1 MKCVVCNSEDIFD
14 KNVTEEFRHGNDVI
28 LVPIRT
34 LVCSSCGERYYSKQA
49 VRKMEEIEKQIE
61 AETLPVKTVGK
72 VMLAG

>member
-1 MKCVVCNSEDIFD
+1 
-14 KNVTEEFRHGNDVI
+14 VI

>member
-1 MKCVVCNSEDIFD
+1 MEYVVCNSEDSYEKD
-14 KNVTEEFRHGNDVI
+14 VTEDFRHGNDFI
-28 LVPIRT
+28 IVPIRT